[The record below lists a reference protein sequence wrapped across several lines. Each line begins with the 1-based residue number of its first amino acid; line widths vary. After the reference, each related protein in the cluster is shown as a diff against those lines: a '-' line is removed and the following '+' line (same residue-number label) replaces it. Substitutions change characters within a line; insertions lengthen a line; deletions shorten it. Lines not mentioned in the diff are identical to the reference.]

1 MSRDGQADKAPVP
14 NHALA
19 ARMKEKGFSE
29 ARLATAAGVDT
40 KTVGRWVRSES
51 LPQAVNARAA
61 ADALGCD
68 PQALWPDLFPIMRPP
83 GTGTVAVSV
92 YGSRADIP
100 VTVWT
105 EPFGGAAEAIDIL
118 VYGGTFLFDGV
129 ARFPKLLTAATDRG
143 VAVRFIIGDPDSA
156 AVAQR
161 GAEEQIGS
169 SLAGRCRMTLARL
182 QPSLAPPDWRF
193 VLTPRRCT
201 PRCFAPTTRSSP
213 TRTSTVPRPATIP
226 PSSSD
231 ATTHPSCGTT
241 TKPPS
246 SGSGTPP
253 APSEL
258 PHNAPVDALKDQ
270 MARTDY
276 YNDPDAPPANSVV
289 PSTTAVVT
297 DDQDRIVLIR
307 RRDNDLWALPG
318 GGMELGE
325 SIVDTAVREVK
336 RKPDSTSK
344 SPA

>member
-1 MSRDGQADKAPVP
+1 MSQDGQPDKAPVP

-29 ARLATAAGVDT
+29 TRLATAAGVDV
-40 KTVGRWVRSES
+40 KTVGRWLRGES

-68 PQALWPDLFPIMRPP
+68 PQALWPDLFPTMRPP

-105 EPFGGAAEAIDIL
+105 ELFGGAREAIDIL

-182 QPSLAPPDWRF
+182 QPLVGTAGLQIRTHTTPLYTSMFRADDTLIANPHLYGAPASDNPAI
-193 VLTPRRCT
+193 VIRRDD
-201 PRCFAPTTRSSP
+201 APELWHDHQAAFERVWNTARP
-213 TRTSTVPRPATIP
+213 VRTST
-226 PSSSD
+226 
-231 ATTHPSCGTT
+231 
-241 TKPPS
+241 
-246 SGSGTPP
+246 
-253 APSEL
+253 
-258 PHNAPVDALKDQ
+258 
-270 MARTDY
+270 
-276 YNDPDAPPANSVV
+276 
-289 PSTTAVVT
+289 
-297 DDQDRIVLIR
+297 
-307 RRDNDLWALPG
+307 
-318 GGMELGE
+318 
-325 SIVDTAVREVK
+325 
-336 RKPDSTSK
+336 
-344 SPA
+344 